1 MGTFKQK
8 FDEQHEKYIQKLEE
22 GISDPEIMREM
33 GWSSQQLRR
42 HQAQAFIDGYKR
54 QDRGNQA
61 VVALA
66 DMPDEVKALFKGA
79 QKGALLKFEFVEDE
93 NNDGAVVTVI

>member
-33 GWSSQQLRR
+33 SWSPQQLRR

-79 QKGALLKFEFVEDE
+79 KEDALLKFDFAEGE
-93 NNDGAVVTVI
+93 NNGGAIVTVI

>member
-8 FDEQHEKYIQKLEE
+8 FDEEHEKYIQKLEE
-22 GISDPEIMREM
+22 GVSDPEIMREM

-42 HQAQAFIDGYKR
+42 HQAQAFIDGHKR

-61 VVALA
+61 VVAVA
-66 DMPDEVKALFKGA
+66 DMPDAVKALFKNA
-79 QKGALLKFEFVEDE
+79 PEKALLKFELADAES
-93 NNDGAVVTVI
+93 NGGAIVTVI

>member
-8 FDEQHEKYIQKLEE
+8 FNEEHEQYIQKL
-22 GISDPEIMREM
+22 GAGASDPEIMREM

-42 HQAQAFIDGYKR
+42 HQAQAFIDGHKR
-54 QDRGNQA
+54 PDNGNQT

-66 DMPDEVKALFKGA
+66 DMPLAIKVLFKNA
-79 QKGALLKFEFVEDE
+79 PQNALLKFEIVQEE
-93 NNDGAVVTVI
+93 NSGGAVVTIV